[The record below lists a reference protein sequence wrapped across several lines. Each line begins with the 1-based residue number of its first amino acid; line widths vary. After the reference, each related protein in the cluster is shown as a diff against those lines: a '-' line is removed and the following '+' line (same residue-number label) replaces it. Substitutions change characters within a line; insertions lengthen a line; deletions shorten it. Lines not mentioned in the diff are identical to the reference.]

1 MLAASCEE
9 AASKWT
15 IKERG
20 MFAGSVEDWQTLRME
35 ISSGITKLV
44 LCLIIVNF
52 GK

>member
-20 MFAGSVEDWQTLRME
+20 MSPGSVEDWQTLRME
-35 ISSGITKLV
+35 IASGITSLV
-44 LCLIIVNF
+44 LCLVILNF